1 MGVPGGSGA
10 VSTSRAQF
18 EHTRAVHFNVQ
29 LTSCEETYMGSPV
42 RSYKHPQRMLLRYKR
57 NYMRE
62 WRARP
67 ENFNRERGNRQR
79 AYAHQKLLRNEQ
91 SRSATVRIL
100 PLASIGGKII
110 RLRPLAHGFAE
121 MLVPYCGQC

>member
-1 MGVPGGSGA
+1 
-10 VSTSRAQF
+10 
-18 EHTRAVHFNVQ
+18 
-29 LTSCEETYMGSPV
+29 MGSPV

-67 ENFNRERGNRQR
+67 EKFNRERGNRQR
-79 AYAHQKLLRNEQ
+79 AYAHQKLLRNDNHAP
-91 SRSATVRIL
+91 RLCGFCRL
-100 PLASIGGKII
+100 RASVGRII
-110 RLRPLAHGFAE
+110 RLRPVAHGFAE